1 MNGYLIKHGDYNE
14 LDLIKPLWEKLNQL
28 HAEVSP
34 RFKKRFQSKTW
45 EERKG
50 DLLRKS
56 KEILFDYAVES
67 ITGATIGYCISSIDR
82 DDNTIGEIDSIYV
95 DEAYRKSGIGKQL
108 MEKAIEWLS
117 ARGTKSQKII
127 VVVGNEQ
134 VLNYYSQFDFFSLHI
149 VLQRIDGRK

>member
-1 MNGYLIKHGDYNE
+1 M
-14 LDLIKPLWEKLNQL
+14 
-28 HAEVSP
+28 
-34 RFKKRFQSKTW
+34 
-45 EERKG
+45 
-50 DLLRKS
+50 
-56 KEILFDYAVES
+56 FDYAVES